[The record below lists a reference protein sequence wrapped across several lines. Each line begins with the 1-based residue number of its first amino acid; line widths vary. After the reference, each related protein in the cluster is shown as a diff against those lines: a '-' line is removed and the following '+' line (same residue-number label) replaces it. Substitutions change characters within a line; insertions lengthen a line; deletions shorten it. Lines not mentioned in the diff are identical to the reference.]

1 MVIGDEMLMIFASRW
16 GLLRKAGALRTG
28 GRGYRRA
35 ANGRYISYCMLNV
48 L

>member
-28 GRGYRRA
+28 GR
-35 ANGRYISYCMLNV
+35 NGRYISYCMLNV